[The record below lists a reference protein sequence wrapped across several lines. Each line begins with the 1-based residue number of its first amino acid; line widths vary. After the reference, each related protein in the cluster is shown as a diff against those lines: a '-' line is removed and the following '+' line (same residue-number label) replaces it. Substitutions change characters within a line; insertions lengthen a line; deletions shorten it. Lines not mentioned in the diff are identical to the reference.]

1 MRVVPPPTEHS
12 APSIYEH
19 YKRIDGCVVYVVGT
33 GTSLRGF
40 DWTRL
45 ATKYTIAL
53 NNAVFFFAPSYHLYA
68 DASIRTRF
76 WKHEYQDRTTIV
88 AQEQVAREA
97 KAIKW
102 KHYDKLRVFSRVNDN
117 LQDIPKSNDQ
127 LYVERTVATAGIM
140 LAWKLGARD
149 IYLLGVDGYHLAE
162 KTQDG
167 KYVNY
172 ADGSA
177 HLSQQP
183 RDTDHVLD
191 DRVIR
196 EEHLAW
202 NADMLRLRGYFETR
216 VRAWNQAPPRVVCAS
231 PRTTLSAW
239 PVCTI
244 DDALEERG

>member
-1 MRVVPPPTEHS
+1 VRVVSPPTEHA

-19 YKRIDGCVVYVVGT
+19 YKRLEGYAVYVVGT

-40 DWTRL
+40 DWSRL
-45 ATKYTIAL
+45 DTKYTIAL
-53 NNAVFFFAPSYHLYA
+53 NNAVLYFAPSYHLYS
-68 DASIRTRF
+68 DASIRTRY
-76 WKHEYQDRTTIV
+76 WKHDYQDRTTIV
-88 AQEQVAREA
+88 VQEQVAREA

-102 KHYDKLRVFSRVNDN
+102 KHLDKIRTFSRCADN
-117 LQDIPKSNDQ
+117 LGDIPRNNDQ

-140 LAWKLGARD
+140 LAWKLGAHD

-162 KTQDG
+162 KTADG

-177 HLSQQP
+177 HQTQQP
-183 RDTDHVLD
+183 RDTDHALD
-191 DRVIR
+191 DRIVR

-216 VRAWNQAPPRVVCAS
+216 ARAWDQTAPRVVCAS
-231 PRTTLSAW
+231 PRTTLTAW

-244 DDALEERG
+244 DEALEERG